1 MNSKTSLKSDDNNE
15 ITKDDFQINIESEN
29 EYSIFTNVELEPSN
43 TILEST
49 IQNSLKESFKELDFE
64 NNTISPEQ
72 LSQIINQFNDEKL
85 SNNLMNL
92 DDNIEYLEKKNIKY
106 SNEKFEK
113 INNKYSKDYING
125 MKNYILSLNVSIN
138 KISENQLINPI
149 MNINQLIK
157 GNYNYN
163 EELEEKMIILKN
175 KLNDIKRYRR
185 IKGDNNSFYRLI
197 IFGIIESIILYKKID
212 YLKYLIVDINEIY
225 SNQNIIK
232 YLQNEKIQIKINII
246 LCILLSIYLNIENN
260 NIEEAYKIFV
270 ISINSNKNFDIGLIL
285 YYKFIIK
292 NYIEE
297 NKNKHYSKN
306 INVVIGRL
314 LPEKYENNG
323 NFLFDNFYNENLL
336 KLNIDVE
343 KIIFYI
349 TPYIL
354 NIHIN
359 IYSENKEIE
368 KYYFEENKSNFE
380 INIFN
385 QNGHYDL
392 LYSKYYFDK
401 FQNYFNPYIIDDNLL
416 NKEDEI
422 INHHIEEIDTTIRLN
437 NNDKNKTYNTCQ
449 NILLPVNN
457 KNEDNKIIEKSNYK
471 SQIKQNE
478 NEINSHQI
486 KNNNENNNYNIQSQ
500 DLSSNISFSLA
511 QNRNLSNINNP
522 LQNYRTVIN
531 NDFRIDRF
539 FSDCEEDS
547 FCGIFNESIY
557 NKICQKCKKNNNFLS
572 FDICKECL
580 NKEIYNN
587 SISQYKSCI
596 ENNKKFD
603 IENVSIKIR
612 NRTFKL
618 IEIFNHLNL
627 GLTIEDYE
635 KIVKSKYCANCGKDI
650 EKINSNSPFICGCCF
665 CCLKCIHNLYNSKA
679 SPFCFRC
686 GKCIVKICQII
697 NIKPK

>member
-113 INNKYSKDYING
+113 INNKYSKDYINR

-306 INVVIGRL
+306 INVIIGSL

-392 LYSKYYFDK
+392 LYSNNYFNK
-401 FQNYFNPYIIDDNLL
+401 FEEYFNPYIIDESLINENDKIL
-416 NKEDEI
+416 NNN
-422 INHHIEEIDTTIRLN
+422 INNTSIKLN
-437 NNDKNKTYNTCQ
+437 NNDKKILSINNTHDE
-449 NILLPVNN
+449 NI
-457 KNEDNKIIEKSNYK
+457 I
-471 SQIKQNE
+471 NE
-478 NEINSHQI
+478 NEIKIKENKNDNKINSNKIQ
-486 KNNNENNNYNIQSQ
+486 NNNEKNNKN
-500 DLSSNISFSLA
+500 
-511 QNRNLSNINNP
+511 
-522 LQNYRTVIN
+522 
-531 NDFRIDRF
+531 
-539 FSDCEEDS
+539 
-547 FCGIFNESIY
+547 
-557 NKICQKCKKNNNFLS
+557 NKINIKNKNNFLS
-572 FDICKECL
+572 NEIISRRSNDLDLIAEFL
-580 NKEIYNN
+580 NI
-587 SISQYKSCI
+587 
-596 ENNKKFD
+596 
-603 IENVSIKIR
+603 
-612 NRTFKL
+612 TFKFY
-618 IEIFNHLNL
+618 IK
-627 GLTIEDYE
+627 Y
-635 KIVKSKYCANCGKDI
+635 VKKNN
-650 EKINSNSPFICGCCF
+650 INSNNNFNK
-665 CCLKCIHNLYNSKA
+665 LKYNNDCK
-679 SPFCFRC
+679 
-686 GKCIVKICQII
+686 KCK
-697 NIKPK
+697 KKKFF